1 MVKITPLGGVG
12 EIGLNCSVLETEK
25 AAIVIDA
32 GLMFPDEHMP
42 GIDIVIPDFT
52 YLETI
57 KDKIKAL
64 ILTHGHEDHIGA
76 VPFFLKNFDIP
87 VYATS
92 FTIALLKAKLAE
104 HNIGYFR
111 HTIVDKCEKLEFDD
125 FRVEF
130 ISVVHSIVDC
140 VGLAIET
147 KDGIIVH
154 SGDFKIDSHALE
166 ITDLVTFSRYGNKGV
181 MLFLGDSTNAEK
193 EGYSL
198 SETTVRAKLEDII
211 LRRTGR
217 VFIAVFA
224 SNIPRIRNIF
234 ELAQKYGLKVFL
246 DGKSMVTNVGIAKEL
261 GYLDFQKE
269 LILEER
275 DLERHPSSRT
285 VILTTGTQGEPMSAL
300 TRISHNAHRL
310 FKITEGDTIVLSSRY
325 IPGNEKAIHGLVNRL
340 LRLGAN
346 VFYEDISEV
355 HTSGH
360 AKREE
365 LRLLLQIVRPKYFMP
380 VHGEQRHLVKHS
392 ELALELG
399 IPRENI
405 LLLKDG
411 DSLSFEKGLLVSKG
425 EVPHGRVFVDGKGVG
440 DVEEMVLRDRRRLST
455 EGVTIVLL
463 VVDSQRR
470 ILTYGP
476 DIITRGVVMESS
488 ITGLIE
494 EAKAIISESVAQ
506 FLREDLDL
514 DFLEEEVQRV
524 VKRLFIFHFDRRPL
538 IIPIII
544 TV

>member
-12 EIGLNCSVLETEK
+12 EIGLNCFVLETEK
-25 AAIVIDA
+25 AAIAIDA

-52 YLETI
+52 YLESI
-57 KDKIKAL
+57 RDKIKAL

-76 VPFFLKNFDIP
+76 APFFLKNFDIP
-87 VYATS
+87 VYATL
-92 FTIALLKAKLAE
+92 FTMALLKAKLAE

-111 HTIVDKCEKLEFDD
+111 HTIVDKGEKLEFDD
-125 FRVEF
+125 FRIEF

-154 SGDFKIDSHALE
+154 SGDFKIDSHASE

-198 SETTVRAKLEDII
+198 SETTVKAKLEDII

-246 DGKSMVTNVGIAKEL
+246 DGKSMVSNVGIAKEL
-261 GYLDFQKE
+261 GYLDFPKE

-275 DLERHPSSRT
+275 DLERHPGSRT

-310 FKITEGDTIVLSSRY
+310 LKITEGDTIVLSSRY

-340 LRLGAN
+340 LRLGGN

-405 LLLKDG
+405 LLIKDG
-411 DSLSFEKGLLVSKG
+411 DSLSFEKGLLVSRG

-455 EGVTIVLL
+455 EGVTIVLI
-463 VVDSQRR
+463 VVDS
-470 ILTYGP
+470 
-476 DIITRGVVMESS
+476 
-488 ITGLIE
+488 
-494 EAKAIISESVAQ
+494 
-506 FLREDLDL
+506 
-514 DFLEEEVQRV
+514 
-524 VKRLFIFHFDRRPL
+524 
-538 IIPIII
+538 
-544 TV
+544 